1 MNAAKEMLLLS
12 QEDLLSANCLDFK
25 AAVEVCRQ
33 ALVAYSEGDVIA
45 PEKVSVIF
53 DERTQDRINCLPAG
67 FRSAKTY
74 GMKWVSVFPENPRVR
89 GIQNVGALSLLS
101 SMEDGNPLAL
111 MDSTML
117 SGLRTAAMSALAAR
131 YLAKAQPR
139 RLAFIGAGVQA
150 RMHFLA
156 MTTEF
161 PSISSCAVA
170 SRTSATEREFAR
182 QMSARTA
189 DVDIVPMGGDYEAA
203 VRDADMIVTA
213 ISGQERILQPRWI
226 SPGAF
231 YAHVGGLE
239 DDYGVPKKA
248 AKIVC
253 DSWAGAKHRSQT
265 ISRMYHEGLLRDSDI
280 YAELHEI
287 VTGSRLGRENDEEFI
302 YYNGVGLAF
311 VDVAIARWA
320 LERARVQ
327 GVGHRFTLQEKPLF
341 G

>member
-1 MNAAKEMLLLS
+1 MNATKEILLLS

-25 AAVEVCRQ
+25 AAVEVCRR

-89 GIQNVGALSLLS
+89 GMQNVGALSLLS

-131 YLAKAQPR
+131 YLAQGRPR
-139 RLAFIGAGVQA
+139 SLAFVGAGVQA

-156 MTTEF
+156 MTEEF
-161 PSISSCAVA
+161 PSISQCVVA

-182 QMSARTA
+182 QMAARRSG
-189 DVDIVPMGGDYEAA
+189 VDIVPANGDYEAA
-203 VRDADMIVTA
+203 VRDADIVVTA
-213 ISGQERILQPRWI
+213 ISGQERILQPGWI
-226 SPGAF
+226 SQGAF

-239 DDYGVPKKA
+239 DDYGVPRKA

-253 DSWAGAKHRSQT
+253 DSWAGVKHRSQT

-280 YAELHEI
+280 HADLHEI
-287 VTGSRLGRENDEEFI
+287 VVGSKPGRERDDEFI
-302 YYNGVGLAF
+302 YYNGVGLPF
-311 VDVAIARWA
+311 IDVAIAQWA
-320 LERARVQ
+320 MERARAK
-327 GVGHRFTLQEKPLF
+327 GVGLTFTLQERCLF

>member
-117 SGLRTAAMSALAAR
+117 SGLRTAAMSNTR
-131 YLAKAQPR
+131 ERTYKTPCKIWGYRFRSFDIPYLR
-139 RLAFIGAGVQA
+139 RDD
-150 RMHFLA
+150 RERHFC
-156 MTTEF
+156 T
-161 PSISSCAVA
+161 SS
-170 SRTSATEREFAR
+170 ER
-182 QMSARTA
+182 S
-189 DVDIVPMGGDYEAA
+189 
-203 VRDADMIVTA
+203 
-213 ISGQERILQPRWI
+213 
-226 SPGAF
+226 
-231 YAHVGGLE
+231 
-239 DDYGVPKKA
+239 
-248 AKIVC
+248 
-253 DSWAGAKHRSQT
+253 
-265 ISRMYHEGLLRDSDI
+265 LRD
-280 YAELHEI
+280 HP
-287 VTGSRLGRENDEEFI
+287 SRIPQHHSGWGCF
-302 YYNGVGLAF
+302 
-311 VDVAIARWA
+311 
-320 LERARVQ
+320 
-327 GVGHRFTLQEKPLF
+327 P
-341 G
+341 